1 MTTLLSGRDF
11 SQESTNIIQEK
22 SRSVS
27 NAAITARVQEL
38 DSNRDSDDSNLER
51 KHPVLHDVIIDNGGP
66 YPIMGSMPCGPI
78 RAEPAQNIAMR
89 PSDLYLI
96 FYNALQVLGWGSIL
110 VKTVSG
116 LLHGATNEQLYT
128 NVELELQIFQTAAIL
143 ESRASIGVPMLLV
156 AWSITEVV
164 RYSFYALNLLKA
176 VPHVLTWMRYTF
188 FIALY
193 PLGASGEVITMISAL
208 PEIGERKHFTLE
220 MPNALNF
227 GFSFYCFVIFLCLI
241 YIPGFPQ
248 LYGYMFVQRKK
259 VLATEETKKSA

>member
-1 MTTLLSGRDF
+1 
-11 SQESTNIIQEK
+11 
-22 SRSVS
+22 
-27 NAAITARVQEL
+27 
-38 DSNRDSDDSNLER
+38 
-51 KHPVLHDVIIDNGGP
+51 
-66 YPIMGSMPCGPI
+66 
-78 RAEPAQNIAMR
+78 MR

-143 ESRASIGVPMLLV
+143 EIVHTAIGLVRSPLGTTLTQVFSRVTVVWLILYKVESSRASIGVPMLLV
-156 AWSITEVV
+156 AWSITEVI

-208 PEIGERKHFTLE
+208 PEIGEKKHFTLE

-259 VLATEETKKSA
+259 VLSTEETKKSA